1 MTPFSRRVSQKI
13 QDNIINRE
21 KTKSPDNNSTEIREM
36 ITTFYRNQITDKNI
50 LKARTFGIP
59 IKNHGKS

>member
-36 ITTFYRNQITDKNI
+36 ITTFYRN
-50 LKARTFGIP
+50 
-59 IKNHGKS
+59 